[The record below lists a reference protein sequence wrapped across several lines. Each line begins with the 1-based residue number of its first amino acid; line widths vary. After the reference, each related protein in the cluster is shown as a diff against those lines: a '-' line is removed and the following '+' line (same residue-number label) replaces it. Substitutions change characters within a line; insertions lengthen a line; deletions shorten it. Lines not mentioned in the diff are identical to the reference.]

1 MPKIIKSSVSK
12 TKIKNKNPY
21 VQYLLSALKGLMI
34 IVLLLL
40 TISLFVLKG
49 ATISVFVKLIIYLSI
64 ALGSFICG
72 YNSYKTVRK
81 KGITDGAISGAILLI
96 ALIVIIGV
104 LMRFKISDNIFLLIP
119 VTLFSGIAGGIIS
132 ANKRWNRQ
140 VCLNEKKYSYKG
152 K

>member
-12 TKIKNKNPY
+12 GKIKNKNPY
-21 VQYLLSALKGLMI
+21 VQYLLNALKGLMI

-72 YNSYKTVRK
+72 YNSYKTVRI

-132 ANKRWNRQ
+132 ANKR
-140 VCLNEKKYSYKG
+140 
-152 K
+152 

>member
-1 MPKIIKSSVSK
+1 MPKIIKSSISK
-12 TKIKNKNPY
+12 SKIKNKNPY
-21 VQYLLSALKGLMI
+21 VQYLLNALKGLMI

-72 YNSYKTVRK
+72 YNSYKTVRN

-132 ANKRWNRQ
+132 ANKR
-140 VCLNEKKYSYKG
+140 
-152 K
+152 